1 MRAIRV
7 RYPDMILAA
16 IFLGAGF
23 SALFGQEEVRSA
35 FHAWGYPDWFRVT
48 MGVVQDT
55 AGGSLLI
62 PRAVPAASTMLGVVM
77 IGAIVTHIRAG
88 EMLFDLIPAAV
99 FAALIY
105 VGISGWR
112 ELKRK

>member
-23 SALFGQEEVRSA
+23 SALFGQQEVRVA
-35 FHAWGYPDWFRVT
+35 FQAWGYPDWFRIAV
-48 MGVVQDT
+48 GLVQAT

-62 PRAVPAASTMLGVVM
+62 LRAVPAASAVLGVVM
-77 IGAIVTHIRAG
+77 AGAIATHLRAG
-88 EMLFDLIPAAV
+88 ETLFALIPLAV
-99 FAALIY
+99 LAALVY